1 MTMPAKKLPPG
12 VRKHATRSGY
22 EYRFTYTNPLSGGKK
37 RQSVYRSSLPEI
49 LDAKRR
55 IEQRVDHGLH
65 FEDSRGRLGE
75 WAEYWLQGP
84 LNSRELKQT
93 TLDLYRT
100 LARKHLLSSELAAM
114 SLKDIK
120 PTHVEAFMGQ
130 QLEKGLSASTR
141 RTIYAVLSHII
152 AAAVSDGLI
161 ATDPIRG
168 KVRRPKTTRSTVRFL
183 TSDEVD
189 LLFQELRSSRLF
201 EYFKLLLFT
210 GLRRG
215 EALALD
221 WGSVDF
227 IRQEMHVK
235 WTLTTAGERTR
246 PKSERSRRV
255 LDITPETETLLRTQK
270 IRQEQEAERAGSCWS
285 GNEMNLVFTS
295 QLGNPLVGRN
305 VLRSIHCA
313 SIRAGLES
321 KGTGEK
327 VGAHT
332 LRHVVA
338 TRLLDGG
345 VPMHVVSRV
354 LGHDS
359 IDTTVNTY
367 GHMVD
372 TGRRSALEMLSSPEF
387 AR

>member
-130 QLEKGLSASTR
+130 QLEKASAPQRGAPYTR
-141 RTIYAVLSHII
+141 
-152 AAAVSDGLI
+152 
-161 ATDPIRG
+161 
-168 KVRRPKTTRSTVRFL
+168 F
-183 TSDEVD
+183 
-189 LLFQELRSSRLF
+189 
-201 EYFKLLLFT
+201 
-210 GLRRG
+210 
-215 EALALD
+215 
-221 WGSVDF
+221 
-227 IRQEMHVK
+227 
-235 WTLTTAGERTR
+235 
-246 PKSERSRRV
+246 
-255 LDITPETETLLRTQK
+255 
-270 IRQEQEAERAGSCWS
+270 
-285 GNEMNLVFTS
+285 
-295 QLGNPLVGRN
+295 
-305 VLRSIHCA
+305 
-313 SIRAGLES
+313 
-321 KGTGEK
+321 
-327 VGAHT
+327 
-332 LRHVVA
+332 
-338 TRLLDGG
+338 
-345 VPMHVVSRV
+345 
-354 LGHDS
+354 
-359 IDTTVNTY
+359 
-367 GHMVD
+367 
-372 TGRRSALEMLSSPEF
+372 
-387 AR
+387 